1 MPILKNAK
9 KALRSSVRKAVVN
22 SRVKSQMKTAL
33 DSVKKS
39 KTAETLAGAYSAI
52 DKAVKG
58 KLLHKNTAARLKSQ
72 VGRKTA

>member
-1 MPILKNAK
+1 
-9 KALRSSVRKAVVN
+9 
-22 SRVKSQMKTAL
+22 MKTAL